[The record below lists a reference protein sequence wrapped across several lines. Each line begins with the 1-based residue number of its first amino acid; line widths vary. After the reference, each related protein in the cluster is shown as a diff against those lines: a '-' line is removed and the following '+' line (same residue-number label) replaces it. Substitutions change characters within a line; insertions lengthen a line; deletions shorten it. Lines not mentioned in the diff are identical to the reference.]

1 MSRFSARFGAELPV
15 IGTIRLPP
23 LPDRPGSP
31 GLADLIAFATSE
43 FESLRDGGADGV
55 LIVNE
60 NDVPHRIRA
69 QPETISAMNRIARTV
84 SDMARDLPVG
94 CQILVN
100 DPIASLAVAR
110 TAGLDFVR
118 CDYFV
123 DPMERPGHGP
133 MALDPDGL
141 MAYRR
146 EIDAE
151 HILVLADIQVKH
163 ATMLEERSL
172 RESARRAALHLADA
186 VIVTGPE
193 TGSAPDRS
201 DLEDALAG
209 IADSGL
215 DVPLLLGGGLAADNA
230 ELLLALADGAIVGT
244 GVSSNERIDRRE
256 VEMLMEVVARL
267 RGCRHR
273 GTSDG
278 PEGKGD

>member
-1 MSRFSARFGAELPV
+1 MSRFSARFGAQLPV

-31 GLADLIAFATSE
+31 GLADLIAFARSE
-43 FESLRDGGADGV
+43 FKSLRDGGANGV

-60 NDVPHRIRA
+60 NDLPHRIRA

-84 SDMARDLPVG
+84 SDMSSDLLVG
-94 CQILVN
+94 CQILLN

-133 MALDPDGL
+133 MALDPDGI

-146 EIDAE
+146 EIDAG

-186 VIVTGPE
+186 VIVTGPA
-193 TGSAPDRS
+193 TGSAPAAR
-201 DLEDALAG
+201 DLEEALAG

-215 DVPLLLGGGLAADNA
+215 DVPLLVGGGLTADNA
-230 ELLLALADGAIVGT
+230 ESLLAVADGAIVGT
-244 GVSSNERIDRRE
+244 GVSSNERIDPFE
-256 VEMLMEVVARL
+256 VETLMEVVARL
-267 RGCRHR
+267 RDRRHR
-273 GTSDG
+273 NPGAG
-278 PEGKGD
+278 PEDQGG

>member
-1 MSRFSARFGAELPV
+1 MSRFTARFGAEIPI

-31 GLADLIAFATSE
+31 GLADLIAFAGSE
-43 FESLRDGGADGV
+43 FEALRDGGADGV

-60 NDVPHRIRA
+60 NDIPHRIRA

-84 SDMARDLPVG
+84 SDMSSDLLVG
-94 CQILVN
+94 CQILLN

-186 VIVTGPE
+186 VIVTGAE
-193 TGSAPDRS
+193 TGSAPAER

-215 DVPLLLGGGLAADNA
+215 DLPLLLGGGLTADNA
-230 ELLLALADGAIVGT
+230 DTLLALADGAIVGT
-244 GVSSNERIDRRE
+244 GVSSNERIDRHE
-256 VEMLMEVVARL
+256 VEALMEVVARL
-267 RGCRHR
+267 RAQR
-273 GTSDG
+273 GRDAGEPAPGTRD
-278 PEGKGD
+278 